1 MTQNTAVM
9 QEFVLLRLVRKL
21 RENWI
26 KGFVAL
32 VLALSCLAGVLTY
45 AALSDDMLFVDH
57 SARFYWILLLD
68 GGVLIMLS
76 GLVAWR
82 AMHLWSRRRQKLAG
96 AQLHTQLMTAF
107 GALTVLPA
115 VLVALFAVMFIN
127 IGVQS
132 WFGQQIRVAVQE
144 SHNVAQAYL
153 QEHQQSI
160 KADTLAMANDLN
172 REALRLMNNRQFLD
186 EFFKTQVYLRNL
198 SEAVLVDG
206 TGGIITR
213 SGIALSLELMPDN
226 FSDMTV
232 RADEG
237 EVILF
242 VGENEDRVRAFVRL
256 DNFIDTYLFVGR
268 FVDEKVLS
276 SVNATT
282 QAVDVYKTLQQ
293 RQSSL
298 KLSMS
303 LVFVL
308 VCLMLLLVAIWAG
321 LSLAEKIIDP
331 VSRLIDAAER
341 VRAGDLN
348 ARVVERPGQTEID
361 TLARAFN
368 RMTDQL
374 GAQRRDLL
382 AANRLVD
389 ERRRFIETVLAGVN
403 AGIVGMDD
411 KGVVQIANA
420 SAARLL
426 GHDATALVGRRLADL
441 CPEMETVRRVLRSK
455 GGKSVEMPIDID
467 RDNGTQLHW
476 IVRMTA
482 EGADNGD
489 LRGYVATF
497 DDLSPLI
504 DAQRKAAW
512 ADVARRVA
520 HEIKN
525 PLTPIQLS
533 AERLKKRYAK
543 QITDDVDTFTACT
556 DTIVRHVDD
565 IRHMVD
571 EFSAFARM
579 PIASKQNENMVTLC
593 QQVMVLFQQAHR
605 DVSFVFNGPQSP
617 VTWSVDRQQ
626 ISQALTNLVKNAFEA
641 VSDKA
646 ATDQSFKG
654 TVSLSLA
661 DTDDA
666 IVLTVTD
673 NGPGIAPDILPRL
686 TDPYVT
692 TKVTGNGLGLAIVA
706 KIVEDHGAKL
716 EFFNNDD
723 GGATARI
730 HFHKG
735 EKKNG

>member
-1 MTQNTAVM
+1 MNTSVVLKPGLLS
-9 QEFVLLRLVRKL
+9 VLLRKL
-21 RENWI
+21 RENWV
-26 KGFVAL
+26 KVFAVL
-32 VLALSCLAGVLTY
+32 VLGLSLLAGSLTY
-45 AALSDDMLFVDH
+45 AALTDEALFVDH
-57 SARFYWILLLD
+57 TARFYWLLALD
-68 GGVLIMLS
+68 GGVLTLLS

-82 AMHLWSRRRQKLAG
+82 ATRVWRRRRQKLAG
-96 AQLHTQLMTAF
+96 AQLHTQLMMSFA
-107 GALTVLPA
+107 ALTVLPA
-115 VLVALFAVMFIN
+115 ALVAVFAVLFITV
-127 IGVQS
+127 GVQS
-132 WFGQQIRVAVQE
+132 WFGEQIRSAVQE
-144 SHNVAQAYL
+144 SDNIAQAYL

-160 KADTLAMANDLN
+160 KADMLGMANDLN
-172 REALRLMNNRQFLD
+172 REAWRLINDRAVLE

-206 TGGIITR
+206 SGDIITR
-213 SGIALSLELMPDN
+213 SGVALSLELMPDN
-226 FSDMTV
+226 FSDMIR

-237 EVILF
+237 DVILF
-242 VGENEDRVRAFVRL
+242 VGENGDRVRAFVRL

-276 SVNATT
+276 SVSATT
-282 QAVDVYKTLQQ
+282 RAVDAYKTLQSK
-293 RQSSL
+293 QSTL
-298 KLSMS
+298 KMSMS
-303 LVFVL
+303 LVFAL
-308 VCLMLLLVAIWAG
+308 MCLMLLLVAMWAG
-321 LSLAEKIIDP
+321 LTLAEKIIDP

-348 ARVVERPGQTEID
+348 ARVVERASHTEID

-374 GAQRRDLL
+374 GTQRRELL

-389 ERRRFIETVLAGVN
+389 ERRRFTETVLAGVN
-403 AGIVGMDD
+403 AGILGMDD
-411 KGVVQIANA
+411 KGVIQIANA

-426 GHDATALVGRRLADL
+426 GYDASALVGQRLADL

-455 GGKSVEMPIDID
+455 PGKSVETPIDLD
-467 RDNGTQLHW
+467 RENGVQLHW

-482 EGADNGD
+482 DGADNGD

-504 DAQRKAAW
+504 DAQRKSAW

-543 QITDDVDTFTACT
+543 QITDDADTFRACT
-556 DTIVRHVDD
+556 DTIIRHVDD

-579 PIASKQNENMVTLC
+579 PLASKQSENLVTLC
-593 QQVMVLFQQAHR
+593 QHVMVLFQQAHR
-605 DVSFVFNGPQSP
+605 DASFVFNGPSAP

-626 ISQALTNLVKNAFEA
+626 VSQALTNLVKNAYEA
-641 VSDKA
+641 TAEKTASDPL
-646 ATDQSFKG
+646 FKPQV
-654 TVSLSLA
+654 TLALSENGDGVTLS
-661 DTDDA
+661 
-666 IVLTVTD
+666 VTD
-673 NGPGIAPDILPRL
+673 NGPGIAADILPRL

-716 EFFNNDD
+716 EFFNNDT
-723 GGATARI
+723 GGATAQI
-730 HFHKG
+730 HFQKG